1 MWIRFSSLQS
11 KKELRTARSP
21 YVPDEADLFGQRQLP
36 GEPNWRPHSAV
47 SHIFQSA
54 STFQCIKNTRAQF
67 WRLHTIP
74 GKADTTSRTKTT
86 GTGDPPHTLL
96 EPPTTAMHSILT
108 LSSQSFRLPEKDAPG
123 FRTPL
128 RPCPRQVGSAW
139 ELGSPPFTIYLPFG
153 KVDSGAFLN
162 LISQFSH
169 RVEF

>member
-1 MWIRFSSLQS
+1 MSQMRQTCLDSVSSLGSQTEDHTRQLVTYS
-11 KKELRTARSP
+11 NQLRLSNVLRTQGHSFEDCTRLLGKQIQHPEPRLRVPVTLHIPSRS
-21 YVPDEADLFGQRQLP
+21 
-36 GEPNWRPHSAV
+36 
-47 SHIFQSA
+47 
-54 STFQCIKNTRAQF
+54 
-67 WRLHTIP
+67 
-74 GKADTTSRTKTT
+74 
-86 GTGDPPHTLL
+86 
-96 EPPTTAMHSILT
+96 PPTTAMHSILT